1 MPGSLLR
8 TPLFDWHS
16 AHGGRMVDFAGWSM
30 PVQYGSIVAEH
41 QATRQAAGLFDVS
54 HMGRLRLG
62 GDGAAAFLD
71 RLLTRKAIGQG
82 PGKIRYSLVCSA
94 SGGILDDVLVYRL
107 QEHGGGLYHLVVV
120 NASNR
125 EKIVG
130 HFRSYLAPDG
140 DVQLVDR
147 TVETAMIAV
156 QGPAALRCV
165 EPLVGADIGGLSY
178 YTGTETTICGQ
189 PGIVSRTGYT
199 GEDGCELIVPAA
211 AAVEVWEKVLSHGKD
226 AGAMPAGLG
235 ARDTLRLEAAMPLYG
250 HELTERINP
259 IQAGLSFAVNLD
271 GRDFVGRAA
280 LVAAKQNKQQQ
291 VRVGLELNG
300 RRAAREHY
308 AVLTPTRSAS
318 EGVPVGEVTSGTFS
332 PTLQKP
338 IAMAYVPP
346 QHAEIGTELAVDIRG
361 TAEPARVVKL
371 PFYTRAR

>member
-8 TPLFDWHS
+8 TPLCDWHS
-16 AHGGRMVDFAGWSM
+16 AHGGRIVDFAGWSM

-41 QATRQAAGLFDVS
+41 QATRTAAGLFDVS
-54 HMGRLRLG
+54 HMGRLRLD

-71 RLLTRKAIGQG
+71 RLLTRKVIGQG
-82 PGKIRYSLVCSA
+82 PGKIRYSLVCNE
-94 SGGILDDVLVYRL
+94 SGGILDDVLVYHL

-125 EKIVG
+125 QKIVDW
-130 HFRSYLAPDG
+130 FRSHLTPSD

-165 EPLVGADIGGLSY
+165 EPLVGADIGGLGY

-199 GEDGCELIVPAA
+199 GEDGCELIVPAT
-211 AAVEVWEKVLSHGKD
+211 AAVEVWEKVLAHGKD
-226 AGAMPAGLG
+226 AGAMAAGLG

-250 HELTERINP
+250 HELTEEINP
-259 IQAGLSFAVNLD
+259 IQAGLHFAVNLD
-271 GRDFVGRAA
+271 GREFVGRSA
-280 LVAAKQNKQQQ
+280 LVTAKQNKQQA
-291 VRVGLELNG
+291 VRIGLELSG
-300 RRAAREHY
+300 KRAAREHY
-308 AVLTPTRSAS
+308 AVLANGQPI
-318 EGVPVGEVTSGTFS
+318 GEVTSGSFS

-346 QHAEIGTELAVDIRG
+346 RYAELGTELAVDIRG
-361 TAEPARVVKL
+361 SAEPARVMKL
-371 PFYTRAR
+371 PFYTRK